1 MHHEWI
7 HAAPSWQKGTPQYDT
22 ILVEMGPDYNG
33 MQGTDVAQVKLF
45 LSFCY
50 DGTEY
55 RCVSEDWFSC
65 VGDSPDEDTGMWV
78 IEWDCDANGHQVSQ
92 VIDIDTIIWCAH
104 LIGVYGPD
112 PVNTK
117 LMFSNSLLH
126 FTLIMSINMQITIV
140 LK

>member
-1 MHHEWI
+1 MLPRSSYFYPFAMMALNTAVCQWI
-7 HAAPSWQKGTPQYDT
+7 GF
-22 ILVEMGPDYNG
+22 LVLG
-33 MQGTDVAQVKLF
+33 
-45 LSFCY
+45 
-50 DGTEY
+50 
-55 RCVSEDWFSC
+55 
-65 VGDSPDEDTGMWV
+65 PDEDTGMWV